1 MGGKQMEGD
10 SRYRRRKARE
20 ARKRRKRASDVAA
33 TLGASK
39 QRHHLPVDPHVPDA
53 EKHEYKLRTIREG
66 KQKVIRENTP
76 EPSPRSLRP
85 EHPMTRHKHL

>member
-1 MGGKQMEGD
+1 MAKKQMEGD
-10 SRYRRRKARE
+10 NRYRRRKARE
-20 ARKRRKRASDVAA
+20 ARKRRRLPSEEAA

-39 QRHHLPVDPHVPDA
+39 QRHHVLRDPHVPDVV
-53 EKHEYKLRTIREG
+53 KHEHKLHTIRQG

-76 EPSPRSLRP
+76 EPRPRSLRP

>member
-1 MGGKQMEGD
+1 MGKKEMEGD
-10 SRYRRRKARE
+10 NRYRRKKARE
-20 ARKRRKRASDVAA
+20 ARKRGKQASEAAA

-39 QRHHLPVDPHVPDA
+39 QRHHVSRDPHVPD
-53 EKHEYKLRTIREG
+53 EERHEHKLRTIRAG

-76 EPSPRSLRP
+76 EPRPRSLRP